1 MSPEQARSMHR
12 RAIDASGETIVIRRY
27 TGKGPDRP
35 RFDTEVR
42 ARVMGYEMDAVVGSI
57 QQGDRKVIVLA
68 GDLEDAQFAFPIVPL
83 SDKAVVRGK
92 ELTIKAV
99 DDSTRRVQG
108 VLVAYELQV
117 GG

>member
-1 MSPEQARSMHR
+1 MSPDQARSTYR
-12 RAIDASGETIVIRRY
+12 RQVAASGETISIRRY
-27 TGKGPDRP
+27 TGTGPDRP

-42 ARVMGYEMDAVVGSI
+42 ARVLGYEMDEIVGSI
-57 QQGDRKVIVLA
+57 QQGDRKVIVLVE
-68 GDLEDAQFAFPIVPL
+68 DLEAALFAFPVVPL

-99 DDSTRRVQG
+99 DDSTRRVRG
-108 VLVAYELQV
+108 VLIAYELQV